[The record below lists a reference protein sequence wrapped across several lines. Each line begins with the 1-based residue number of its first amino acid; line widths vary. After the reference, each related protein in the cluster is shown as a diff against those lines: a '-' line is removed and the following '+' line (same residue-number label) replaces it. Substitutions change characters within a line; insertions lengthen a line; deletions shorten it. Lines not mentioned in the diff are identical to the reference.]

1 MCLDDSCVFS
11 GVFYVWILDDVK
23 ITWKFGVAA
32 VCHSGFRRPCPFQ
45 HFQRPKGQPK
55 LIQSVW
61 MVCWC
66 MWVPSDFRDCAKL
79 LETRAGKNQF
89 LFRPMVKT

>member
-1 MCLDDSCVFS
+1 MP
-11 GVFYVWILDDVK
+11 
-23 ITWKFGVAA
+23 
-32 VCHSGFRRPCPFQ
+32 FRLSASMSLPALSEAEGAIYEIQ
-45 HFQRPKGQPK
+45 SDPK

-89 LFRPMVKT
+89 PFRPMVKT